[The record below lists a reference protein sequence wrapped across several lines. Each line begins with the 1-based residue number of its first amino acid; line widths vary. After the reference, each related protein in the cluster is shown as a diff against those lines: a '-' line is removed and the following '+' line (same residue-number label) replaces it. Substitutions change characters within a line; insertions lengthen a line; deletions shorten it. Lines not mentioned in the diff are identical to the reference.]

1 MSMYIIVR
9 KRGLVMG
16 NYFESKK
23 KIEKI
28 RQEYSCKGDLIFQCA
43 FDYLLECGQ
52 INLKDDEFVQSVFQA
67 IDERHDK
74 AENDRVVPF
83 MTRDFEKAI
92 VECAVDL
99 SQFDARDTLMY
110 VQRELWFFNGIV
122 GELSYSQAIKTIQNY
137 IEYMETEMSPL
148 AVYEDLIAG
157 GFEDEEI
164 AELGFEHLLPPE
176 EVL

>member
-1 MSMYIIVR
+1 
-9 KRGLVMG
+9 MG
-16 NYFESKK
+16 NYFETRKQIDK
-23 KIEKI
+23 V
-28 RQEYSCKGDLIFQCA
+28 RREYSCKGELIFQCA

-74 AENDRVVPF
+74 AESDGLVPF

-99 SQFDARDTLMY
+99 AQFDARDTLMY

-137 IEYMETEMSPL
+137 IEYLQTEMSPL

-157 GFEDEEI
+157 GLTDEEI
-164 AELGFEHLLPPE
+164 AELGFEHLLPYE
-176 EVL
+176 EVE